1 MDDRVLVDV
10 IHRVRDGDH
19 AAVEVLVAAI
29 QDDIYKLALR
39 MVAQPS
45 DAEDATQEILIKVL
59 TRLSSFRAEAA
70 VKTWVYRVAMN
81 HLLDRRKTPFERAR
95 MNFDSFGEDLATGL
109 ADPDHRDE
117 PEAALLAEEVKL
129 GCTSAMLQCLDRDH
143 RAAYVLGEIFD
154 LNSDQ
159 ASTILEI
166 TGAAYRKR
174 LSRAR
179 HRVRTFMSTTCGI
192 VNPANSCRCEK
203 RIDKAIE
210 MGRVDPQNLRYA
222 DHPTRTA
229 LATIE
234 MEQLLDAASV
244 MRSHP
249 DYAAPSWIVTTIRSL
264 ISTKSLQLDLTAKR
278 DTQ

>member
-1 MDDRVLVDV
+1 MKSHTEQIAISAIAVDV
-10 IHRVRDGDH
+10 FDYVADPKKLPLWATGFAKSVRSDGDEWF
-19 AAVEVLVAAI
+19 VETG
-29 QDDIYKLALR
+29 QG
-39 MVAQPS
+39 
-45 DAEDATQEILIKVL
+45 
-59 TRLSSFRAEAA
+59 
-70 VKTWVYRVAMN
+70 
-81 HLLDRRKTPFERAR
+81 
-95 MNFDSFGEDLATGL
+95 GE
-109 ADPDHRDE
+109 
-117 PEAALLAEEVKL
+117 V
-129 GCTSAMLQCLDRDH
+129 
-143 RAAYVLGEIFD
+143 FD

-159 ASTILEI
+159 ASIILEI
-166 TGAAYRKR
+166 THAAYRKR

-179 HRVRTFMSTTCGI
+179 HRVRTFMSRTCGI
-192 VNPANSCRCEK
+192 VNPANPCRCEK

-229 LATIE
+229 LATVE

-249 DYAAPSWIVTTIRSL
+249 DYAAPAWIVTTIRTL